1 MVKIISNT
9 LIKRQD
15 NVPWKEIEKEGILL
29 KLEDGDYFT
38 VNEIG
43 LFIWKLLNGTKNLE
57 EIAHRISLRYNVNKD
72 IALSDLLKFTKSL
85 HQKGLVAIH
94 Q

>member
-1 MVKIISNT
+1 MVKITANT

-15 NVPWKEIEKEGILL
+15 DIPWKEIKKEGILL

-43 LFIWKLLNGTKNLE
+43 LFIWKLLNGTKNLGKK
-57 EIAHRISLRYNVNKD
+57 LGTDCK
-72 IALSDLLKFTKSL
+72 
-85 HQKGLVAIH
+85 
-94 Q
+94 